1 MNQSDSPFTG
11 GSAVVVYLRHSP
23 GDQQTIESQ
32 ESAVRAWCAER
43 HLAIL
48 RVYRDEAR
56 SGTTTAGREDFLA
69 MVDALRDGVIVPR
82 PAGVV
87 LWSFSRFAR
96 DYDDAQ
102 YYTALLRRNDYEIKS
117 MTDAIPEGEIGRV
130 VESLHHWMNAEAARR
145 IGQDAKRGLL
155 WLAEQGYW
163 HGARPPRGYILG
175 EPARVGARKNGVERI
190 AHKLIFDP
198 DWEARV
204 RAAWQAKL
212 QGALNWQIHNEF
224 KIYPAIN
231 SYTTFFDN
239 ITYAGFIKCG
249 ERKYPNAHPAYVT
262 LAEFE
267 RVQHTRRV
275 MPHNAKAP
283 DGDPGHSRRQQS
295 PFLLSGLFY
304 CGLCGYVM
312 SGQRY
317 GDEMFY
323 KCGRRHRH
331 GPSACGN
338 KSIVA
343 WYVHDL
349 VLDWLCANVFTRD
362 YLFANREQINARIGG
377 DRSVLE
383 SRRKQI
389 ADELERIDRQVQNLV
404 DSIAR
409 LGLTAPIERAIQ
421 DRQADARTRE
431 HDLAEVDARLSQQR
445 IELGDDALEYI
456 AAHLRDELLGDVL
469 EDVRRVLRQVLVRVE
484 IAEKDMTLY
493 YVSPLV
499 ERPKSVIAQ
508 LPPWGA
514 FLIDAPGVQIG
525 RFTYARPPTGRA
537 SHVYAA
543 GL

>member
-1 MNQSDSPFTG
+1 MKPSDSPFPV
-11 GSAVVVYLRHSP
+11 GSPVVVYLRYS
-23 GDQQTIESQ
+23 GDGQTIESQ
-32 ESAVRAWCAER
+32 ETAVRAWCAER
-43 HLAIL
+43 MLAIL

-82 PAGVV
+82 PAGIV

-102 YYTALLRRNDYEIKS
+102 YYTALVRRNGYEITS
-117 MTDAIPEGEIGRV
+117 MTDAIPAGEIGRV
-130 VESLHHWMNAEAARR
+130 VESLHHWMNAEASRR
-145 IGQDAKRGLL
+145 IGQDARRGLL
-155 WLAEQGYW
+155 WLAENGYW
-163 HGARPPRGYILG
+163 HGARPPRGYMLG
-175 EPARVGARKNGVERI
+175 EPTRVGLRKNGTERI
-190 AHKLIFDP
+190 AHKLVFDP
-198 DWEARV
+198 DWQARV

-239 ITYAGFIKCG
+239 YTYAGIVKCG
-249 ERKYPNAHPAYVT
+249 AQKFPNAHPAYVT

-267 RVQHTRRV
+267 RVQHMRRV
-275 MPHNAKAP
+275 LPHNASAP
-283 DGDPGHSRRQQS
+283 DGDPQHSRRQQS

-317 GDEMFY
+317 GDVMFY

-338 KSIVA
+338 RSIVA

-349 VLDWLCANVFTRD
+349 VLNWLCANVFTRE
-362 YLFANREQINARIGG
+362 YLFANRAAINARIGG
-377 DRSVLE
+377 DRSVIE

-389 ADELERIDRQVQNLV
+389 ADELERIDRQVKNLV

-421 DRQADARTRE
+421 ERQADARTLER
-431 HDLAEVDARLSQQR
+431 DLAEVDAQLNQQR
-445 IELGDDALEYI
+445 IELGDDALDYI
-456 AAHLRDELLGDVL
+456 AAHLREEVSGDSL
-469 EDVRRVLRQVLVRVE
+469 EDARRVLRQVLVRVE
-484 IAEKDMTLY
+484 IAEKEMTLY
-493 YVSPLV
+493 YVSPLI

-508 LPPWGA
+508 LPPWESRLNDVIIQAG
-514 FLIDAPGVQIG
+514 IIP
-525 RFTYARPPTGRA
+525 YSRPPTGAA
-537 SHVYAA
+537 SPIYRMEV
-543 GL
+543 